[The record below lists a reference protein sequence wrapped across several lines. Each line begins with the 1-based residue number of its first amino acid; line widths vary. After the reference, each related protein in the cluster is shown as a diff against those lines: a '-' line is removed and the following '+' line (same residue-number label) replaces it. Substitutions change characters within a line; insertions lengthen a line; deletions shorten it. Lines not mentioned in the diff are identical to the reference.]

1 MVLGLLFAMG
11 LFSLLVFVAIGT
23 FASRSFDTHGQV
35 ENVEIIETFEHPDP
49 IMEKPI
55 HETVLTSSASEGL
68 PGVRMIGMPTARERF
83 EQRIRIDQEMRN
95 PSYESKVAAMDKVTL
110 LDEMIRFQD
119 EQMKTREPSRE
130 QLIRGRILFQALLRT
145 AETDELRKLS
155 GDYKTRLED
164 EYKSNYWAG

>member
-1 MVLGLLFAMG
+1 
-11 LFSLLVFVAIGT
+11 
-23 FASRSFDTHGQV
+23 
-35 ENVEIIETFEHPDP
+35 
-49 IMEKPI
+49 
-55 HETVLTSSASEGL
+55 
-68 PGVRMIGMPTARERF
+68 MIGMPTARERF

-95 PSYESKVAAMDKVTL
+95 TEYERKVASMDKVTL

-119 EQMKTREPSRE
+119 EQMKSREPSRE

-164 EYKSNYWAG
+164 EYKSSYWAG

>member
-1 MVLGLLFAMG
+1 MLGLFLV
-11 LFSLLVFVAIGT
+11 LVFYALIT
-23 FASRSFDTHGQV
+23 FANRSFDFQV
-35 ENVEIIETFEHPDP
+35 EAETDEAGVPPVTRTRESFQ
-49 IMEKPI
+49 
-55 HETVLTSSASEGL
+55 SSLASEGI

-95 PSYESKVAAMDKVTL
+95 PNYEARVSAMDKVTL

-130 QLIRGRILFQALLRT
+130 QLIRGRILFQALLRS

>member
-1 MVLGLLFAMG
+1 MVLGLLFALG
-11 LFSLLVFVAIGT
+11 LFSLLVFVVIGA
-23 FASRSFDTHGQV
+23 FASRSFDSHIQIESV
-35 ENVEIIETFEHPDP
+35 EPSERADLASL
-49 IMEKPI
+49 
-55 HETVLTSSASEGL
+55 HETVVTSSASEGI

-95 PSYESKVAAMDKVTL
+95 PAYESKVAAMDKVTL

-130 QLIRGRILFQALLRT
+130 QLIRGRILFQALLRS

>member
-1 MVLGLLFAMG
+1 MVLGLLFALG
-11 LFSLLVFVAIGT
+11 LFSLLAFVALAR
-23 FASRSFDTHGQV
+23 FASRSFESE
-35 ENVEIIETFEHPDP
+35 ENIEATDHASGFP
-49 IMEKPI
+49 IEESTAPFQLQASL
-55 HETVLTSSASEGL
+55 VSEGV

-95 PSYESKVAAMDKVTL
+95 AEYERKVASMDKVTL

-119 EQMKTREPSRE
+119 EQMKSREPSRE

-145 AETDELRKLS
+145 AETEELRKLS

-164 EYKSNYWAG
+164 EYKSSYWAG

>member
-1 MVLGLLFAMG
+1 MVLGLLFALG
-11 LFSLLVFVAIGT
+11 LFSLVVFLAIGT
-23 FASRSFDTHGQV
+23 FASRSFDSHPQV
-35 ENVEIIETFEHPDP
+35 ETLEAPETSEL
-49 IMEKPI
+49 ISEKPL
-55 HETVLTSSASEGL
+55 HESVLSSSASEGL
-68 PGVRMIGMPTARERF
+68 PGVRMIAMPTARERF

-95 PSYESKVAAMDKVTL
+95 PCYESKVAGMDKVTL

-119 EQMKTREPSRE
+119 EQIKTREPSRE

>member
-1 MVLGLLFAMG
+1 MVLGLLFGMG
-11 LFSLLVFVAIGT
+11 LFSLLVYFTARA
-23 FASRSFDTHGQV
+23 FASHSFDPSISSDGPEVRKAQEAFLHSEV
-35 ENVEIIETFEHPDP
+35 PY
-49 IMEKPI
+49 
-55 HETVLTSSASEGL
+55 SSASEGI

-95 PSYESKVAAMDKVTL
+95 PSYEVKVAAMDKVTL

-119 EQMKTREPSRE
+119 EQMNTKEPTRE
-130 QLIRGRILFQALLRT
+130 QLIRGRILFQALLRS
-145 AETDELRKLS
+145 AETEELRKLS

>member
-1 MVLGLLFAMG
+1 MVLGLLFALG
-11 LFSLLVFVAIGT
+11 LFSLLAFVAVARY
-23 FASRSFDTHGQV
+23 ASRSFESEIQV
-35 ENVEIIETFEHPDP
+35 ENAEDPVDSPDP
-49 IMEKPI
+49 EWREP
-55 HETVLTSSASEGL
+55 VRLQTSMVSEGV

-95 PSYESKVAAMDKVTL
+95 TEYERKVASMDKVTL

-119 EQMKTREPSRE
+119 EQMRSREPSRE

-164 EYKSNYWAG
+164 EYKSSYWAG